1 MKLSELETEK
11 AYDMLCE
18 LTPHVESIVTDNEL
32 IEELRQEV
40 DFSGCNTV
48 IEKYTAIVGKFSKI
62 LPTLMKKKKDDI
74 FSIVAIVNDV
84 TIETVKK
91 QNVLVTMTQI
101 KELIQ
106 DKELIDFFKS
116 FKNAEGGE

>member
-32 IEELRQEV
+32 IEELRQAV

-48 IEKYTAIVGKFSKI
+48 IEKYTAIVGKVRKI
-62 LPTLMKKKKDDI
+62 LPVLMKKKKDNV
-74 FSIVAIVNDV
+74 FSIVAIINDV
-84 TIETVKK
+84 SVDTVKK
-91 QNVLVTMTQI
+91 QKILVTMAQI
-101 KELIQ
+101 KEITQ